1 MPEIVSLE
9 FTGERIVPQ
18 SNACEPNFA
27 SRMYQEHIARYLFA
41 AQLTRGKSVIDI
53 GCGVGYGSQRLA
65 QLGAKS
71 VYAFDLSDDA
81 VQHAKLHYSHPKLK
95 FEVGNAE
102 TFSVKSKFDVAVCFE
117 LIEHVRHADKVL
129 ERIKLALKPDGV
141 LIMST
146 PRALERFRTHFHEH
160 EFSYEEYHQ
169 LIANYFPNVDFYVE
183 NNHFS
188 SLITKGQPRDVS
200 IIECLKDQFSPHDAD
215 VFIAIA
221 TPKTDI
227 VLPALEPVLSIDSDA
242 YVTML
247 ERDVDILH
255 AAENDLLEKIAFI
268 ESRHSE
274 VVAFNDAEIARLTGE
289 YNQLFER
296 AGATAASQTEKIA
309 ALGFEVEQLRSEAA
323 FKHAEIARLT
333 DEYNQLFERAETTA
347 ASHTGKIE
355 TLDFEVEQLRSET
368 AFKDAEIARLT
379 GDYNQLFERAETTAS
394 AHTRKIA
401 ALDFEVEQLRSEA
414 AFKQA
419 EVARLTDEYN
429 RLFERAEATASAQT
443 GEIAALGF
451 AVEQLTE
458 QTQFKDLEI
467 TRLIAEY
474 NGLFEK
480 MTTALGA
487 MDAELE
493 QLTADHANLKEEAV
507 ALSIKANDADV
518 FAKEIERL
526 MSEAELKNM
535 EIDRLT
541 EDYAAL
547 RQTVAS
553 LSTRATDA
561 ESRRM
566 EAYDFARV
574 AIDQSYGLRRELEA
588 FKREIGEALEGPE
601 ARQNQVADHRHRD
614 IVESMARVFPGTEA
628 TRHLAPNPLAEQV
641 ARMAREVAELREREA
656 KFHEFQQEYDHVCRE
671 VAVQCSRAERAE
683 AFAEEWHA
691 QIHAIHRSAS
701 WRWTKP
707 LRALG
712 RLFR

>member
-1 MPEIVSLE
+1 MDDAQLFVKLVQKFAHNGRKIESIMPEIVSLE

-169 LIANYFPNVDFYVE
+169 LIADYFPNVDFYVE

-188 SLITKGQPRDVS
+188 SLITKGQPHEVS
-200 IIECLKDQFSPHDAD
+200 IIECLKDQFSPQDAD

-221 TPKTDI
+221 TQQTDI
-227 VLPALEPVLSIDSDA
+227 VLPVLEPVLSIDSDA

-255 AAENDLLEKIAFI
+255 AAENDLLKKIAFI

-274 VVAFNDAEIARLTGE
+274 VAAFNDAEIARLTGE

-296 AGATAASQTEKIA
+296 AGETGASQAAKIA

-333 DEYNQLFERAETTA
+333 
-347 ASHTGKIE
+347 
-355 TLDFEVEQLRSET
+355 
-368 AFKDAEIARLT
+368 

-394 AHTRKIA
+394 AHTGKIG
-401 ALDFEVEQLRSEA
+401 ALDFEVEQLRSETV
-414 AFKQA
+414 FKQA
-419 EVARLTDEYN
+419 EIARLTDEYN
-429 RLFERAEATASAQT
+429 RLFEQAEATASAQT

-493 QLTADHANLKEEAV
+493 QLTADHANLKKEAV

-588 FKREIGEALEGPE
+588 FKREIGEALDGPE

>member
-169 LIANYFPNVDFYVE
+169 LIADYFPNVDFYVE

-188 SLITKGQPRDVS
+188 SLITKGQPHEVS
-200 IIECLKDQFSPHDAD
+200 IIECLKDQFSPQDAD

-221 TPKTDI
+221 TQQTDI
-227 VLPALEPVLSIDSDA
+227 VLPVLEPVLSIDSDA

-255 AAENDLLEKIAFI
+255 AAENDLLKKIAFI

-274 VVAFNDAEIARLTGE
+274 VAAFNDAEIARLTGE

-296 AGATAASQTEKIA
+296 AGETGASQAAKIA

-333 DEYNQLFERAETTA
+333 
-347 ASHTGKIE
+347 
-355 TLDFEVEQLRSET
+355 
-368 AFKDAEIARLT
+368 

-394 AHTRKIA
+394 AHTGKIG
-401 ALDFEVEQLRSEA
+401 ALDFEVEQLRSETV
-414 AFKQA
+414 FKQA
-419 EVARLTDEYN
+419 EIARLTDEYN
-429 RLFERAEATASAQT
+429 RLFEQAEATASAQT

-493 QLTADHANLKEEAV
+493 QLTADHANLKKEAV

-588 FKREIGEALEGPE
+588 FKREIGEALDGPE